1 MAFVKGMWRILVAIK
16 DGLVLLFLL
25 MFFGL
30 LYAALSWS
38 PKPAQSVSSGALLLK
53 LDGSIVE
60 QPAEADPM
68 ALLAGSRDRSRE
80 YGLADI
86 VAALDAARDDR
97 HVKAVA
103 LNLDGFAGG
112 GQVALARVGK
122 ALDAVRAA
130 KKPVFA
136 YATIYSDDSYQLAA
150 HATESWVNPLG
161 GVAIVGRGGSGL
173 YYKGLIDRLGV
184 NTHVYRVGTYKSFV
198 EPFTRTDQSPEAKQ
212 ANQALADALW
222 EDWQQDVAK
231 ARPKARLAAY
241 VRNPAALA
249 QAAGGNLAKAALG
262 AGLVDRLGDEAAFG
276 ARVAEAAG
284 DAPDGKAGNFAA
296 IDLKNYMKA
305 HKPANGGEIGV
316 LTVAG
321 DIVDGEAGPGTAAG
335 DTISALLR
343 KALAEKDLKALVVRV
358 DSPGGSV
365 MASEKIRS
373 AIMEARAEGL
383 PVVVSMGNVAASG
396 GYWVSTPANVIFA
409 EPDTITGSIGVFG
422 IIPSFEGT
430 LAKMGVTT
438 DGVKTT
444 PLSGQPDIAGG
455 TTPEFD
461 RIMQMGVED
470 IYGRFV
476 GLVAQSRR
484 KTPQQ
489 IDAIAQGRVWDGGTA
504 RQIGLVDRFGGLD
517 DAIAEAAK
525 LAKIDPASAKPYRI
539 AKEPDKFAE
548 FVQSIVDR
556 EDEDDAGAPDSLMGR
571 DLLGRQAMVQ
581 RNWALQAVADVRALV
596 SGAGVRA
603 DCLECRGYGAPR
615 VAKAADERGLMAVLL
630 GLWR

>member
-1 MAFVKGMWRILVAIK
+1 MWRILVAIK
-16 DGLVLLFLL
+16 DGLVLLLL
-25 MFFGL
+25 LGFFGL

-38 PKPAQSVSSGALLLK
+38 PKPARSVSSGALLLK

-60 QPAEADPM
+60 QPAEVNPM
-68 ALLAGSRDRSRE
+68 ALLSGSGDRTRE

-86 VAALDAARDDR
+86 VAALDAAKDDAK
-97 HVKAVA
+97 VKAVV
-103 LNLDGFAGG
+103 LNLDGFVGG

-130 KKPVFA
+130 KKPVLTF
-136 YATIYSDDSYQLAA
+136 ATIYSDDGYQLAA
-150 HATESWVNPLG
+150 HASESWVNPLG
-161 GVAIVGRGGSGL
+161 GVAIMGRGGSGL

-198 EPFTRTDQSPEAKQ
+198 EPFTRTGQSPEARE
-212 ANQALADALW
+212 ANQALANALW
-222 EDWQQDVAK
+222 EDWQQEVAK
-231 ARPKARLAAY
+231 ARPRAKLAAY
-241 VRNPAALA
+241 VADPAAA
-249 QAAGGNLAKAALG
+249 AEGAGGDLAKAALN

-276 ARVAEAAG
+276 ARVAQLAG
-284 DAPDGKAGNFAA
+284 EAPDESAAAFAT

-305 HKPANGGEIGV
+305 HKPADGGNIGV
-316 LTVAG
+316 LTIAG

-335 DTISALLR
+335 DTISKLLR

-373 AIMEARAEGL
+373 AILEAKADGL
-383 PVVVSMGNVAASG
+383 PIVVSMGNVAASG
-396 GYWVSTPANVIFA
+396 GYWVSTPASVIFA

-422 IIPSFEGT
+422 ILPSFEGT
-430 LAKMGVTT
+430 LAKIGVTT

-444 PLSGQPDIAGG
+444 PLSGQPDVMAG
-455 TTPEFD
+455 TSPEFD
-461 RIMQMGVED
+461 RIMQLGIED
-470 IYGRFV
+470 VYGRFI
-476 GLVAQSRR
+476 GLVAQARR
-484 KTPQQ
+484 KTPAQ

-504 RQIGLVDRFGGLD
+504 RQIGLVDRFGGLE

-525 LAKIDPASAKPYRI
+525 LAKIDPGKAKPYRI

-548 FVQSIVDR
+548 FIQSMMER
-556 EDEDDAGAPDSLMGR
+556 EDGEDAGAPNGSDMLA
-571 DLLGRQAMVQ
+571 RQAAVQ
-581 RNWALQAVADVRALV
+581 RRWALQALSDVRALV

-603 DCLECRGYGAPR
+603 DCLECRGFGAPR
-615 VAKAADERGLMAVLL
+615 VAEAGEERGLVALL
-630 GLWR
+630 MGLWR

>member
-1 MAFVKGMWRILVAIK
+1 MAFVKGVWRILVAIK

-25 MFFGL
+25 MFFGA

-38 PKPAQSVSSGALLLK
+38 PKPAQSVGSGALLLK
-53 LDGSIVE
+53 LDGTIVE
-60 QPAEADPM
+60 QPSEIDPM
-68 ALLAGSRDRSRE
+68 ALLSGGSDRAKE

-97 HVKAVA
+97 KVKAVV
-103 LNLDGFAGG
+103 LNLDGFMGG

-150 HATESWVNPLG
+150 HASESWVNPLG
-161 GVAIVGRGGSGL
+161 GVAITGRGGSGL
-173 YYKGLIDRLGV
+173 YYKRLIDKLGV

-198 EPFTRTDQSPEAKQ
+198 EPFTRTEQSPEARQ

-222 EDWQQDVAK
+222 EDWRQEVAK
-231 ARPKARLAAY
+231 ARPRARLAAY
-241 VRNPAALA
+241 VRDPAGLA
-249 QAAGGNLAKAALG
+249 EAAGGNLAKAAVS
-262 AGLVDRLGDEAAFG
+262 AGLVDRMGDEAAFG
-276 ARVAEAAG
+276 ARVAEVAG
-284 DAPDGKAGNFAA
+284 DAPDDKAGDFAA

-316 LTVAG
+316 LTIAG

-335 DTISALLR
+335 DTIAALLR

-373 AIMEARAEGL
+373 AIMEAKSEGL
-383 PVVVSMGNVAASG
+383 PIVASMGNVAASG
-396 GYWVSTPANVIFA
+396 GYWVSTPADVIFA

-422 IIPSFEGT
+422 ILPSFEGT
-430 LAKMGVTT
+430 LAKIGVTT

-504 RQIGLVDRFGGLD
+504 RQIGLVDRFGGLEE
-517 DAIAEAAK
+517 AVAEAAK
-525 LAKIDPASAKPYRI
+525 LAKIDPAKARPYRI
-539 AKEPDKFAE
+539 AREPDKFAE
-548 FVQSIVDR
+548 FVQSIMDR
-556 EDEDDAGAPDSLMGR
+556 EDEDDAGAPEAMVGR
-571 DLLGRQAMVQ
+571 DLLGRQAIVQ

-615 VAKAADERGLMAVLL
+615 VAKTDERGLAALLL